1 MTDPRTSVAAFA
13 AFVGRPVDDDK
24 ITHSGAK
31 ARLERGYEQQPDG
44 MTVRRQRRNDLGGA
58 DE

>member
-24 ITHSGAK
+24 ITHSGVEVPTPRPVDRAK
-31 ARLERGYEQQPDG
+31 IPFRPWK
-44 MTVRRQRRNDLGGA
+44 
-58 DE
+58 